1 MTITGSLPNLS
12 GVRLI
17 RNHSRTVW
25 IPLRTLFG
33 VPRRLLLVKK
43 FKEQK
48 SQVHTLEEAVAFA
61 YDFEYHGV
69 TIRPLQVK
77 EEIMALVK
85 NLQDLSP
92 RAVLEIGTSH
102 GGSLYLFCM
111 TASPEASI
119 ISVDLRGGDYGG
131 GYSRLRIPLYKSF
144 ANGKQEIHLIN
155 GNSHED
161 STLRN
166 VKDILKGRPV
176 DFLFIDG
183 DHTYAGVKSDFE
195 FYFQLVRG
203 GGIIALHDIVEHSKD
218 KSVEVQRFW
227 HQIRA
232 KYHYQEIVKD
242 SNQGWGGIGLIYQ
255 NHGSDAIK

>member
-1 MTITGSLPNLS
+1 MDLPAL
-12 GVRLI
+12 LD
-17 RNHSRTVW
+17 
-25 IPLRTLFG
+25 
-33 VPRRLLLVKK
+33 VPGKLLVVRR
-43 FKEQK
+43 FKERK
-48 SQVHTLEEAVAFA
+48 KQVHTLEDAVGCA
-61 YDFEYHGV
+61 YEFEFHGV
-69 TIRPLQVK
+69 TIRPLQVR
-77 EEIMALVK
+77 EEIMSLVQK
-85 NLQDLSP
+85 LEKFSP

-144 ANGKQEIHLIN
+144 AKGKQEIHLIN

-183 DHTYAGVKSDFE
+183 DHTYTGVKSDFE
-195 FYFQLVRG
+195 FYSQLVRG

-218 KSVEVQRFW
+218 KYVEFQRFW
-227 HQIRA
+227 REIKQNYGY
-232 KYHYQEIVKD
+232 KEIVKD
-242 SNQGWGGIGLIYQ
+242 WNQGWGG
-255 NHGSDAIK
+255 